1 MARRGDGGGK
11 KPGWWSLVVLAG
23 AGLAA
28 AGLIKKRKDL
38 RRTAPGRALPSSTT
52 TRPSQAPAPPR
63 RALMEL
69 PDDVE
74 SAWIPAPGGSIRV
87 VQRHASASAA
97 ILFVHGLGGTLEQWA
112 PALDS
117 LPPSWRGVALDLPGH
132 GQSDGIAEAEID
144 DFADALAAVIDGLG
158 LRRAVI
164 VAHSFGGTVALRYA
178 GRHRHRVA
186 GLLLVDPN
194 GDQTQLPASDRSKLL
209 EAVSRDAHGELGDHF
224 RQVLGSPPE
233 PVEKAVIKG
242 LEETSPEMLHAGLK
256 AAFAY
261 SPLAD
266 LDRYA
271 GLVRLVL
278 SPLNDLPF
286 SLQRLRPQLRS
297 AVVRNVGH
305 WLMLERPAEF
315 AELLDQFL
323 DSAGERVERVN

>member
-1 MARRGDGGGK
+1 DGGSK
-11 KPGWWSLVVLAG
+11 KPAWWSLVVLAG

-38 RRTAPGRALPSSTT
+38 KRSAERALPSSTQT
-52 TRPSQAPAPPR
+52 ASAPPPAAPPR
-63 RALMEL
+63 GLLEL
-69 PDDVE
+69 PPDAE
-74 SAWIPAPGGSIRV
+74 SAWIPGPGGSIRV
-87 VQRHASASAA
+87 VQRHADSSAA
-97 ILFVHGLGGTLEQWA
+97 ILFVHGLGGSAEQWA
-112 PALDS
+112 PALAS
-117 LPPSWRGVALDLPGH
+117 LPASWRGVALDLPGH
-132 GQSDGIAEAEID
+132 GRSDGLAESEID
-144 DFADALAAVIDGLG
+144 DFADALGAVIDGLG
-158 LRRAVI
+158 LRRAVV
-164 VAHSFGGTVALRYA
+164 VAHSFGGTVAVRYA

-194 GDQTQLPASDRSKLL
+194 GDQTELPADDRKKLL
-209 EAVSRDAHGELGDHF
+209 ASVYRDAHGELGDHF
-224 RQVLGSPPE
+224 KQVLGE
-233 PVEKAVIKG
+233 PSDAVETAVMKS
-242 LEETSPEMLHAGLK
+242 LQETSSDVLYAGLK
-256 AAFAY
+256 AAFGY

-297 AVVRNVGH
+297 AVVRDVGH

-323 DSAGERVERVN
+323 DSVGDRVERVH